1 MSMLNPNLDRAA
13 LAAEF
18 KRDGRLRIEDV
29 LDPAVAERIRQYCLT
44 EVPFEYLSN
53 VDGQNVAIPAEALN
67 EMQEAELMDLQSK
80 IFTAAAGGSGFF
92 YCGYMLER
100 SQRDTDSEEL
110 GFLHS
115 VFDFLNSEEML
126 GFITEVT
133 GHDDLKSAD
142 AQYTRYTQ
150 GQFLTRHQDDVG
162 TEQRRLAYV
171 LGFSKNWHP
180 DWGGLLQFFEK
191 DGKPRESWVPAF
203 NTMSLF
209 NIGHVHSVTY
219 VTPFAAEP
227 RLSLTGWFRAKE
239 W

>member
-18 KRDGRLRIEDV
+18 SEDGRVRVEDV
-29 LDPAVAERIRQYCLT
+29 LDPEIAERIREYCLT

-53 VDGQNVAIPAEALN
+53 VDGKNVAIPAEALN
-67 EMQEAELMDLQSK
+67 KFSEAELMDLQSK
-80 IFTAAAGGSGFF
+80 IFNAAAAGNGFF
-92 YCGYMLER
+92 YCGYMLEH
-100 SQRDTDSEEL
+100 SKRDTDSEAL

-115 VFDFLNSEEML
+115 VFDFLNSDEML
-126 GFITEVT
+126 GFIAEVT

-162 TEQRRLAYV
+162 DQQRRLAYV
-171 LGFSKNWHP
+171 ISFSRNWHP

-191 DGKPRESWVPAF
+191 DGTPREFWIPTF

-209 NIGHVHSVTY
+209 NIGHVHSVSY
-219 VTPFAAEP
+219 VTPFAPEP
-227 RLSLTGWFRAKE
+227 RLSLTGWFRAKA

>member
-1 MSMLNPNLDRAA
+1 MLNLDLDRAA
-13 LAAEF
+13 LAEQF
-18 KRDGRLRIEDV
+18 RVDGRVRIKNV
-29 LDPAVAERIRQYCLT
+29 LDPEVAERVREYCLT
-44 EVPFEYLSN
+44 EVPFEYLSF
-53 VDGQNVAIPAEALN
+53 VDGQNVAIPSEALN
-67 EMQEAELMDLQSK
+67 KMSEAQLLELQSK
-80 IFTAAAGGSGFF
+80 IYNAAATGTGFF

-100 SQRDTDSEEL
+100 SKRETDSEAL
-110 GFLHS
+110 SYLHS

-126 GFITEVT
+126 GFIAEIT

-162 TEQRRLAYV
+162 EEQRRLAYV
-171 LGFSKNWHP
+171 ISFSRNWHP
-180 DWGGLLQFFEK
+180 DWGGMLQFFEK
-191 DGKPRESWVPAF
+191 NGTPRESWIPAF

>member
-1 MSMLNPNLDRAA
+1 MLNPDLDRAA

-18 KRDGRLRIEDV
+18 ARDGRVRIEGL
-29 LDPAVAERIRQYCLT
+29 LDPDVAERIREYCMT
-44 EVPFEYLSN
+44 EVPFEYLSF
-53 VDGQNVAIPAEALN
+53 VDGRNVAMPAEELN
-67 EMQEAELMDLQSK
+67 KFSEAELVDLQSK
-80 IFTAAAGGSGFF
+80 IFNAASNGTGFF

-100 SQRDTDSEEL
+100 SQRDSDSEAL
-110 GFLHS
+110 SFLHS
-115 VFDFLNSEEML
+115 VFDFLNSDEML
-126 GFITEVT
+126 GFIAEVT

-162 TEQRRLAYV
+162 EEQRRLAYV
-171 LGFSKNWHP
+171 ISFSKNWHP

-191 DGKPRESWVPAF
+191 DGTPRESWIPAF

-219 VTPFAAEP
+219 VTPFAPEP

>member
-1 MSMLNPNLDRAA
+1 MLNPNLDRAA
-13 LAAEF
+13 LATDFSRE
-18 KRDGRLRIEDV
+18 GRVRIEGL
-29 LDPAVAERIRQYCLT
+29 LDPEIAEQVRRYLLT
-44 EVPFEYLSN
+44 EVPYEYLAN
-53 VDGQNVAIPAEALN
+53 IDGRNVAIPTEKL
-67 EMQEAELMDLQSK
+67 QQQSEAELVELQQK
-80 IFTAAAGGSGFF
+80 IHTAAATGAGFF

-100 SQRDTDSEEL
+100 SQRETDNEAL
-110 GFLHS
+110 RFLHS
-115 VFDFLNSEEML
+115 VFDFLNSDEML
-126 GFITEVT
+126 SFVAGIT

-150 GQFLTRHQDDVG
+150 GQFLTRHQDDIG
-162 TEQRRLAYV
+162 DEQRRLAYV

-180 DWGGLLQFFEK
+180 DWGGLLQFFEA
-191 DGKPRESWVPAF
+191 DGTPREPWTPAF

-219 VTPFAAEP
+219 VTPFAIEP